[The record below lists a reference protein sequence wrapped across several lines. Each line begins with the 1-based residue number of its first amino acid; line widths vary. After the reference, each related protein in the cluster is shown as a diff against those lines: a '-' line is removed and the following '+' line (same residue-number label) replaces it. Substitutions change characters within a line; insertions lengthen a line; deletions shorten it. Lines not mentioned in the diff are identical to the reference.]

1 MTFSSDLIYEVL
13 RRHEPDHILLRAARA
28 DALGGLIDLT
38 RLSDLLRTV
47 QGKVIYRRLTRV
59 SPLAL
64 PVLLNIGKEGMGP
77 RLVDELL
84 DDAAEDLVTQAMA

>member
-1 MTFSSDLIYEVL
+1 LS
-13 RRHEPDHILLRAARA
+13 
-28 DALGGLIDLT
+28 GLIDLA
-38 RLSDLLRTV
+38 RLSDLLQRIH
-47 QGKVIYRRLTRV
+47 GKVIHRRLTRV

-84 DDAAEDLVTQAMA
+84 DDAAADLVSEAMN